1 MSINEKFQKLGV
13 VPVVV
18 IEDVKDA
25 LPLAKALVEGGLPCA
40 EVTFRTEAA
49 AEAIRQMTEA
59 YPEMLVGAG
68 TVLTTSGDRRLLS
81 RKRNTCFTWLCNTFR
96 SSTGSKTRNGSCEV
110 LPGRTGRRTSDDQG
124 NGCSVSS
131 AQIHADRWN
140 QSREL
145 KRLSGI

>member
-1 MSINEKFQKLGV
+1 MSIVRRDFRSELSGEKGESMNTVLEKIKKMGI

-59 YPEMLVGAG
+59 YPEMLV
-68 TVLTTSGDRRLLS
+68 
-81 RKRNTCFTWLCNTFR
+81 
-96 SSTGSKTRNGSCEV
+96 
-110 LPGRTGRRTSDDQG
+110 
-124 NGCSVSS
+124 
-131 AQIHADRWN
+131 
-140 QSREL
+140 
-145 KRLSGI
+145 

>member
-1 MSINEKFQKLGV
+1 MSINEKFQELGV

-68 TVLTTSGDRRLLS
+68 TVLTTAQV
-81 RKRNTCFTWLCNTFR
+81 NTCFTWLCNTFR